1 MRSSNERKRLMAKI
15 NLLPWREERR
25 KELLNGFLVMLGLVA
40 LFAALTVGIV
50 HFYHSQLIER
60 QNTRI
65 GYIDKRIKE
74 VDKKITEIKE
84 LEKQKESL
92 LSRMRAI
99 ESLQRDRP
107 LIVHLFDELVRS
119 LPEGLSIVNLRQEG
133 PKVTITGEAQSN
145 ARVSSFMRKIEQS
158 EWIKGAKLK
167 VIKESNKGE
176 GSTTKNVNE
185 FMLTFEQ
192 VMQSVDKE
200 EGDEES

>member
-1 MRSSNERKRLMAKI
+1 MAKI

-25 KELLNGFLVMLGLVA
+25 KELLNGFLVALGLVA

-145 ARVSSFMRKIEQS
+145 ARVSSFMRKIEKS

-176 GSTTKNVNE
+176 GSTAKIVNE

-192 VMQSVDKE
+192 VMPSTDKE

>member
-1 MRSSNERKRLMAKI
+1 MAKI

-25 KELLNGFLVMLGLVA
+25 KELLNEFLIMLGLVA
-40 LFAALTVGIV
+40 LFAGLTVGIV

-74 VDKKITEIKE
+74 VDKKIIEIKE

-107 LIVHLFDELVRS
+107 LIVHLFDELVS
-119 LPEGLSIVNLRQEG
+119 SVPDGMSVNDLKQEG
-133 PKVTITGEAQSN
+133 PKITITGEAQSN

-158 EWIKGAKLK
+158 EWLKNPKLK
-167 VIKESNKGE
+167 IIKEKKVQVKISLGNNKQDTQE
-176 GSTTKNVNE
+176 KIVNE

-192 VMQSVDKE
+192 VMPNLNEE
-200 EGDEES
+200 EGDGES

>member
-1 MRSSNERKRLMAKI
+1 MAKI

-25 KELLNGFLVMLGLVA
+25 KELLNEFLIMLGLVA

-119 LPEGLSIVNLRQEG
+119 LPEGLSIVNLKQEG

-176 GSTTKNVNE
+176 GSTAKIVNE

-192 VMQSVDKE
+192 VMPSVDKE

>member
-1 MRSSNERKRLMAKI
+1 MAKI

-25 KELLNGFLVMLGLVA
+25 KDLLNEFLVMLGLVA
-40 LFAALTVGIV
+40 LFAALTVGAV

-84 LEKQKESL
+84 LEKKKEAL
-92 LSRMRAI
+92 LSRMMAI

-119 LPEGLSIVNLRQEG
+119 LPEGLSIVDLKQQG
-133 PKVTITGEAQSN
+133 PKITITGEAQSN

-167 VIKESNKGE
+167 VIKESNKGQ
-176 GSTTKNVNE
+176 GSTTKTVNE

-192 VMQSVDKE
+192 VMPSADKE

>member
-1 MRSSNERKRLMAKI
+1 MAKI

-25 KELLNGFLVMLGLVA
+25 KDLLNEFLVMLGLVA
-40 LFAALTVGIV
+40 LFAALTVGAV

-84 LEKQKESL
+84 LEKKKEAL
-92 LSRMRAI
+92 LSRMMAI

-119 LPEGLSIVNLRQEG
+119 LPEGLSIVDLKQQG
-133 PKVTITGEAQSN
+133 PKITITGEAQSN

-167 VIKESNKGE
+167 VIKESNKGQ
-176 GSTTKNVNE
+176 GSTTKTVNE

-192 VMQSVDKE
+192 VMPSTDKE

>member
-1 MRSSNERKRLMAKI
+1 MAKI

-176 GSTTKNVNE
+176 GNTTKIVNE

-192 VMQSVDKE
+192 VMPSVDKE

>member
-1 MRSSNERKRLMAKI
+1 MAKI

-25 KELLNGFLVMLGLVA
+25 KDLLNGFLVMLGLVA

-84 LEKQKESL
+84 LEKQKEAL

-107 LIVHLFDELVRS
+107 LIVRLFDELVRS
-119 LPEGLSIVNLRQEG
+119 LPEGLSIVNLKQAG
-133 PKVTITGEAQSN
+133 PKITITGEAQSN

-167 VIKESNKGE
+167 VIKESNKGKD
-176 GSTTKNVNE
+176 GTTKTVNE

-192 VMQSVDKE
+192 VMPSIDKE

>member
-25 KELLNGFLVMLGLVA
+25 KELLNEFLVMLGLVA

-176 GSTTKNVNE
+176 GSTTKTVNE

-192 VMQSVDKE
+192 VMPSVDKE